1 MISSRQSSP
10 VAGMLFKAL
19 ARQSRASSIA
29 LKSRSFSLTATN
41 TRNSTS
47 TLLRATST
55 PSSLSRQ
62 RIARSATAAALRGMA
77 TIADATPE
85 QQEEV
90 DELLTEPREAD
101 EVDVCIVGG
110 GPAGLAAAIRLKQL
124 DNEEGTGELRVIV
137 LEKAPDMGA
146 HILSGAVLEPRALD
160 ELLPDW
166 KEDPPTPLTPVTSET
181 MRFFTKSQA
190 IPIPEPPQM
199 HNKGKNYI
207 VSLNQ
212 VVKWLAE
219 KAEALGVEIYPG
231 FSVSELVYDES
242 GAVKGIATNDMGVS
256 KSFKPKESF
265 QRGMEFH
272 AKVTLLAEGCHGSL
286 TKQAVK
292 KYDLRKD
299 SDPQTYGIGI
309 KEVWEVPEEVWKE
322 GFVAHGVGYPLKTD
336 TYGGAFMYHFGD
348 RLVSVGLVV
357 GLDYPNPYLSPYQEF
372 QNVKRHPFF
381 ANVLKD
387 GKCISYGARAL
398 NEGGLQSIPKL
409 TFPGGALIGCTAGFL
424 NVPKIKG
431 THTAMKSGMLA
442 AEAAFK
448 AVMEQQPTEEELEA
462 AEAAEESEDG
472 DSAGPARDPI
482 VLTEYETTLK
492 NSWVWQELTEVRN
505 VRPSFN
511 TPLGFFG
518 GLLYSG
524 LDTFLLRG
532 RVPFTLHHKHTDAEA
547 TQPAEKY
554 QPIDYPKPDGK
565 LTFDILTSVSRTG
578 TNHDD
583 DEPCHLRVPQ
593 QDLDKH
599 AAASYPTFKGVENR
613 FCPAGVYEYIEDE
626 SKPEGVRFQINSQ
639 NCIHCKTCDIK
650 VPTQD
655 INWTVPEGGDGPKYY
670 MT

>member
-1 MISSRQSSP
+1 MLRHGKSTRLANSFLRSVVHQNLRYSTRSVSSATSVIVSRSNVFPSNSIHI
-10 VAGMLFKAL
+10 
-19 ARQSRASSIA
+19 RQSRIASRTASV
-29 LKSRSFSLTATN
+29 RSY
-41 TRNSTS
+41 
-47 TLLRATST
+47 
-55 PSSLSRQ
+55 
-62 RIARSATAAALRGMA
+62 A
-77 TIADATPE
+77 TIKDATKE
-85 QQEEV
+85 QQEEA
-90 DELLTEPREAD
+90 DELLLEEREAD

-124 DNEEGTGELRVIV
+124 DESDSLRVIV

-166 KEDPPTPLTPVTSET
+166 RDDPPEPLTMVQSEA
-181 MRFFTKSQA
+181 MRYLTKSLA

-231 FSVSELVYDES
+231 FSVSELVYDEN

-256 KSFKPKESF
+256 KDFKPKDNF

-286 TKQAVK
+286 TKKAIEK
-292 KYDLRKD
+292 FNLREGK
-299 SDPQTYGIGI
+299 DPQTYGIGI
-309 KEVWEVPEEVWKE
+309 KEVWEVPEDVWKE
-322 GFVAHGVGYPLKTD
+322 GFAAHTIGHPLD
-336 TYGGAFMYHFGD
+336 LSTYGGGFMYHFGE

-357 GLDYPNPYLSPYQEF
+357 GLDYKNPWISPYQEF
-372 QNVKRHPFF
+372 QNLKRHPFY
-381 ANVLKD
+381 ANVLKN
-387 GKCISYGARAL
+387 GKCLSYGARAL

-409 TFPGGALIGCTAGFL
+409 TFPGGSLIGCAAGFL

-442 AEAAFK
+442 AETAYTQITAFN
-448 AVMEQQPTEEELEA
+448 ESLEA
-462 AEAAEESEDG
+462 AESEEAEDGAESEESTTTPVIDMSG
-472 DSAGPARDPI
+472 YQKA
-482 VLTEYETTLK
+482 YEE
-492 NSWVWQELTEVRN
+492 SWIYKELYEIRN
-505 VRPSFN
+505 VRPSFHSALKN
-511 TPLGFFG
+511 IG
-518 GLLYSG
+518 GIMYSG
-524 LDTFLLRG
+524 LDTLILKG
-532 RVPFTLHHKHTDAEA
+532 RTPWTFHHPTTDAAA
-547 TQPAEKY
+547 TETADKFKKIE
-554 QPIDYPKPDGK
+554 YPKPDGK

-583 DEPCHLRVPQ
+583 DEPCHLRIKNGH
-593 QDLDKH
+593 DLKKH
-599 AAASYPTFKGVENR
+599 TLESYPKYKGIENR
-613 FCPAGVYEYIEDE
+613 FCPAGVYEYLPVEGGKEDDV
-626 SKPEGVRFQINSQ
+626 KFQINSQ

-655 INWTVPEGGDGPKYY
+655 IDWTTPEGGDGPKYY

>member
-1 MISSRQSSP
+1 MLAASKQSKP
-10 VAGMLFKAL
+10 VA
-19 ARQSRASSIA
+19 
-29 LKSRSFSLTATN
+29 
-41 TRNSTS
+41 S
-47 TLLRATST
+47 TLLRALAKQSTKSTSSTACRVILASRQLHTST
-55 PSSLSRQ
+55 ISRPVVNVR
-62 RIARSATAAALRGMA
+62 RIAPLVLSQRTMA
-77 TIADATPE
+77 TIADATPQE
-85 QQEEV
+85 QAEI
-90 DELLTEPREAD
+90 DEALLEPREAD

-124 DNEEGTGELRVIV
+124 DNEQGSGELRVVV

-160 ELLPDW
+160 ELLPEW
-166 KEDPPTPLTPVTSET
+166 REDPPSPLTLVQSET
-181 MRFFTKSQA
+181 MRYLTKKHA

-219 KAEALGVEIYPG
+219 KAEEVGVEIYPG

-256 KSFKPKESF
+256 KTFKPKDSF

-286 TKQAVK
+286 TKQAAK
-292 KYDLRKD
+292 KFDLRKD

-309 KEVWEVPEEVWKE
+309 KEVWEVPEDVWKE
-322 GFVAHGVGYPLKTD
+322 GFVAHTMGHPLSTD
-336 TYGGAFMYHFGD
+336 TYGGGFMYHFGE
-348 RLVSVGLVV
+348 RLVAVGLVV
-357 GLDYPNPYLSPYQEF
+357 GLDYPNPWLSPYQEF
-372 QNVKRHPFF
+372 QNLKRHPFY
-381 ANVLKD
+381 ADVLKN
-387 GKCISYGARAL
+387 GKCLSYGARAL
-398 NEGGLQSIPKL
+398 NEGGYQSIPKL
-409 TFPGGALIGCTAGFL
+409 VFPGGALIGCTAGFL

-448 AVMEQQPTEEELEA
+448 ALSELPP
-462 AEAAEESEDG
+462 AEEVEEG
-472 DSAGPARDPI
+472 EAETEAVATEPI
-482 VLTEYETTLK
+482 VLTEYVKAIE
-492 NSWVWQELTEVRN
+492 NSWVYEELKEIRN

-511 TPLGFFG
+511 SPLKMLG
-518 GLLYSG
+518 GVIYSG
-524 LDTFLLRG
+524 LDTLILKG
-532 RVPFTLHHKHTDAEA
+532 RTPWTFHHKHSDAEA
-547 TQPAEKY
+547 TQPADKY
-554 QPIDYPKPDGK
+554 TKIEYPKPDGV

-583 DEPCHLRVPQ
+583 DEPCHLRVPE

-599 AAASYPTFKGVENR
+599 TAKAYPKYQGVENR
-613 FCPAGVYEYIEDE
+613 FCPAGVYEYIPDE

-670 MT
+670 MS